1 MLPSSLD
8 WQANTRGSPAGVDK
22 LGGHAMRTLSIQE
35 GKQGRLCSPKL
46 INLVNVLGGNIL
58 HAAKWLRI
66 KIPFYIWL
74 AGYVLRRLTRPLPI
88 RKLWVIS
95 LYILASLGAFLV
107 FIVVSWKI
115 EQQREISTT
124 EFKPEVVLTASPKE
138 NSTAPEGENCSF
150 GQIENFE
157 TGNCQWTST
166 WTHVGKEELYKDV
179 ADARLTLVSANL
191 NQGRTELAA
200 KALEPLLIDGNA
212 EAQRIA
218 ALMYLNGYGVVKDLQ
233 KATELLELAAN
244 QSDPKA
250 QYLLGNLLID
260 KCEKTCPA
268 VKRALPLFFAAHKA
282 GVSDA
287 TEALAKIHLM
297 GIGLDRNPQTALPFI
312 KAAAEAGKVRSQR
325 ILGLMFL
332 DGDNVPVSGELAVKW
347 LEKAAKQGDE
357 VAMGV
362 VGVRYILGEGVSQ
375 DVDKGLGWLWLSAN
389 SQHPHA
395 QFVVGEALYSGD
407 FGPHHKLQG
416 LMWLKI
422 AERNGSKDAKNVLID
437 RQEMLSREEHLIADL
452 MADDCLVDKKC
463 GSPPWDWKRDE
474 KETRL

>member
-1 MLPSSLD
+1 VQTFLPAT
-8 WQANTRGSPAGVDK
+8 QKTQRE
-22 LGGHAMRTLSIQE
+22 HCCTLRELIVELSDIARRLT
-35 GKQGRLCSPKL
+35 KFACRKGR
-46 INLVNVLGGNIL
+46 
-58 HAAKWLRI
+58 
-66 KIPFYIWL
+66 FYLWL
-74 AGYVLRRLTRPLPI
+74 AGYVIRVVFRMLRL
-88 RKLWVIS
+88 RKIWAVT
-95 LYILASLGAFLV
+95 LYVLAGFGASFVL
-107 FIVVSWKI
+107 IVVSWHLDETTTAASNTVKPAV
-115 EQQREISTT
+115 ISSADTH
-124 EFKPEVVLTASPKE
+124 KKNQSAQY
-138 NSTAPEGENCSF
+138 ANCSF

-250 QYLLGNLLID
+250 QYLLGDLLID
-260 KCEKTCPA
+260 KCKKTCPA
-268 VKRALPLFFAAHKA
+268 VKRALPLFHAAHKA
-282 GVSDA
+282 GVSEA

-297 GIGLDRNPQTALPFI
+297 GIGVDRDPQTALPFI

-325 ILGLMFL
+325 ILGLMFF
-332 DGDNVPVSGELAVKW
+332 DGDNVPESAELSVKW
-347 LEKAAKQGDE
+347 LEKAAMQGDE

-407 FGPHHKLQG
+407 FGPHHKLKG